1 MSYTEEEKQ
10 RILAEAHGHLE
21 RLRHFEPSERSNII
35 PLRRQREPEPESP
48 PPRMFNDSRIQSLID
63 AAIET
68 TRAEL
73 DEYRKY
79 VSDLLVELLAQF
91 RDELLERYVA
101 EDISKLTGQMKPLVD
116 QIGTLAMK
124 QNEDSSAVNELR
136 AELASVRDEISALR
150 EQLEADVVYLRD
162 SNVRPFSLRGAS

>member
-1 MSYTEEEKQ
+1 MFPTCSSS
-10 RILAEAHGHLE
+10 
-21 RLRHFEPSERSNII
+21 FSRSFAT
-35 PLRRQREPEPESP
+35 S
-48 PPRMFNDSRIQSLID
+48 FS
-63 AAIET
+63 
-68 TRAEL
+68 
-73 DEYRKY
+73 
-79 VSDLLVELLAQF
+79 
-91 RDELLERYVA
+91 ERYVA
-101 EDISKLTGQMKPLVD
+101 EDISNLTGPMKPLVD

>member
-35 PLRRQREPEPESP
+35 PLRRQREPEPEPP

-73 DEYRKY
+73 DEYREY
-79 VSDLLVELLAQF
+79 VSGLLVELLAQF

-101 EDISKLTGQMKPLVD
+101 EDISKLMGQMKPLLD
-116 QIGTLAMK
+116 QIGTLAMS
-124 QNEDSSAVNELR
+124 NEDSSAVNELR
-136 AELASVRDEISALR
+136 AELASVRDEIQLCANR
-150 EQLEADVVYLRD
+150 LEADVVYLRD